1 MAKTKP
7 GPDHLLLSSNLDEN
21 KLYNVIFRVLSFAFV
36 HLSLVLCVSRSLVT
50 IAMHFPSV
58 DVCFFVSDSSFLD
71 VMSKSIAQHGK
82 EIYINNI
89 FSSFFFLLEIHLTP
103 LKTYKCHCTFFDEFL
118 SIDPLIRN
126 ASSHVPI
133 DTTLPV
139 NFSDGIFAF
148 CLSLVSLDSWWER
161 NREPSTMHSLL

>member
-1 MAKTKP
+1 MDPRFEKSTIPNHLEMAKTKP

-50 IAMHFPSV
+50 IAMHFSFV

-89 FSSFFFLLEIHLTP
+89 FSYFFFFLKFI
-103 LKTYKCHCTFFDEFL
+103 
-118 SIDPLIRN
+118 
-126 ASSHVPI
+126 
-133 DTTLPV
+133 
-139 NFSDGIFAF
+139 
-148 CLSLVSLDSWWER
+148 
-161 NREPSTMHSLL
+161 